1 MSDASLAVM
10 ILDQARRYGSKR
22 VFQRKR
28 GNRWDDI
35 AWQQFGEQI
44 VHAAQGLAALGFQ
57 PGERLAILA
66 DNRPEWPLIDL
77 ACLYLGGVDVPLYLT
92 SHPNDLAYILKDAG
106 VTFLA
111 VAGDD
116 QRQKIKQIAAQ
127 VPTLSQVINLD
138 HGPDDESDGAS
149 SPQEGR
155 LGHLPSLSLKDLLA
169 RGAQAAGATQ
179 PVSYPDLATIIYTSG
194 TTGRPKGV
202 MLTHAN
208 MLANAQDATHI
219 LSITEADQTI
229 SFLPLSH
236 SFERTAGLYTILRAG
251 ACIAYGGGTVTLTK
265 DLGEVRP
272 TLFCC
277 VPRVL
282 ELVYRRVFS
291 EKENAPFGK
300 KQILRWAL
308 DVGQAAGRVR
318 TADSTG
324 EAPLPLLLKLQHR
337 VADRLVFHKLR
348 HVLGGRIRF
357 LVSGG
362 APLNPEIA
370 RFFFGAGITV
380 YEGYGLTEAGPIVA
394 CNSPGLNRVGTVGPA
409 LPQVTVHI
417 APDGEIYVRGP
428 NVMQGYYNKPED
440 TAQAIDAEGWLHT
453 GDVGEIDAAGFV
465 TITDRKK
472 DLIITSEG
480 ENIAPQPIEG
490 LFRQD
495 PLIEEACLIGDQR
508 PYLTVLLVPNRTL
521 VETTAQKRGL
531 SQDWE
536 ALLNHPTIRSLFRR
550 RFDTVN
556 KSLPVYARMR
566 KFTLLTKPFSQE
578 RNELTPTLKVK
589 RREVLLTRQAEIATM
604 YPTRSLPPATESQAS

>member
-1 MSDASLAVM
+1 MSDTSLAIM
-10 ILDQARRYGSKR
+10 ILERTRRYGSKR
-22 VFQRKR
+22 IFQRKR
-28 GNRWDDI
+28 GSRWEDI
-35 AWQQFGEQI
+35 TWQQFGEQI
-44 VHAAQGLAALGFQ
+44 VYAAKGLAALGFQ
-57 PGERLAILA
+57 PGKRLAILA

-92 SHPNDLAYILKDAG
+92 SQPNDLAYILKDAG

-116 QRQKIKQIAAQ
+116 QRTKIEQIATQ

-138 HGPDDESDGAS
+138 HGPDDPS

-155 LGHLPSLSLKDLLA
+155 LGHLPSLSLKSLLA
-169 RGAQAAGATQ
+169 QGEQAGGTTQ
-179 PVSYPDLATIIYTSG
+179 PVSHPDLATIIYTSG
-194 TTGRPKGV
+194 TTGLPKGV

-208 MLANAQDATHI
+208 ILANAKDSAQI
-219 LSITEADQTI
+219 LSITEEDQTI

-291 EKENAPFGK
+291 ERETAPFGK
-300 KQILRWAL
+300 KQILSWAL
-308 DVGQAAGRVR
+308 DVGHAAGHVR
-318 TADSTG
+318 TAGSTG
-324 EAPLPLLLKLQHR
+324 EAPLPPLLKLQHCL
-337 VADRLVFHKLR
+337 ADRLVFHKLR
-348 HVLGGRIRF
+348 QVLGGRTRF

-362 APLNPEIA
+362 APLNAQIA

-380 YEGYGLTEAGPIVA
+380 YEGYGMTEAGPVIS
-394 CNSPGLNRVGTVGPA
+394 CNIPGKNRVGTVGPV
-409 LPQVTVHI
+409 LPQVTVRI

-428 NVMQGYYNKPED
+428 NVMQGYYNKPHD
-440 TAQAIDAEGWLHT
+440 TAQAIDAQGWLHT
-453 GDVGEIDAAGFV
+453 GDVGEIDAKGFIK
-465 TITDRKK
+465 ITDRKK

-495 PLIEEACLIGDQR
+495 PLIEEACLIGDKR

-521 VETTAQKRGL
+521 VEATAQKRGL
-531 SQDWE
+531 SLDGE
-536 ALLNHPTIRSLFRR
+536 ALLKHPTIRSLFRQ
-550 RFDTVN
+550 RFEAVN
-556 KSLPVYARMR
+556 KTLPLYARIR
-566 KFTLLTKPFSQE
+566 KFTLLTEPLSQE

-589 RREVLLTRQAEIATM
+589 RREVLLTRQTEIAAM
-604 YPTRSLPPATESQAS
+604 YPTRSVPPVARSQTS